1 MTAPAPTAAGQATT
15 TSSKGEGTQPADTP
29 ESAHVSTPAVEL
41 PSASK
46 PAEPSAGTDS
56 LGAAPT
62 PASPATSPRGSTIWE
77 SRTPKTEAPAET
89 QPPAQSEVTTPIE
102 RLHRA
107 TVAAA
112 ERGDL
117 DELRRLRATW
127 KSFMGKIIGPDR
139 ARAKR
144 EYADCLWSIQDAT
157 GRGADERDALAAYR
171 EYLLGAPA
179 GGADSRSVSRLRQ
192 LEDALTERR

>member
-1 MTAPAPTAAGQATT
+1 MPRPRPA
-15 TSSKGEGTQPADTP
+15 
-29 ESAHVSTPAVEL
+29 
-41 PSASK
+41 
-46 PAEPSAGTDS
+46 
-56 LGAAPT
+56 GAAARPRPRPPRT

-157 GRGADERDALAAYR
+157 GRGADERDALAAY
-171 EYLLGAPA
+171 
-179 GGADSRSVSRLRQ
+179 
-192 LEDALTERR
+192 